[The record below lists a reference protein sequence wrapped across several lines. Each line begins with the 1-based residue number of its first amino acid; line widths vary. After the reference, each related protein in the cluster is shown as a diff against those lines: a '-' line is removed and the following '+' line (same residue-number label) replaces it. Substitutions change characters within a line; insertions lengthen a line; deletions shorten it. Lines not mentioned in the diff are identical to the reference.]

1 MASHLYLPLQK
12 VVFLMPNKSTE
23 QKFPLWQSTSNW
35 SIADAERTYGVSS
48 WGGGY
53 FKIGENGNVHV
64 IPDHNQADMKID
76 FQSVLKEISDEN
88 IQFPVVVRFHDVLRS
103 QVVSLNET
111 FNAVIKEAE
120 YKGNYNGVYPIKVN
134 QMREVVEEI
143 VDAGAPYDF
152 GLEAGSK
159 PELLAVLA
167 YNTNVNSL
175 TILNGYKDEEFIRLA
190 LLGRKLGR
198 KVVVVIEK
206 FSELLLLVKV
216 SKELDIEPIVG
227 LRSKMRSKG
236 QGRWKGSSGD
246 RAKFGLTISEIIKAA
261 RYLESE
267 GMAHTLKLLHFHIGS
282 QLPDIRA
289 IKDAVNESA
298 RIYAE
303 LHKLG
308 FKLEY
313 VDVGG
318 GLGIDYDG
326 SQSTNDSSR
335 NYSLREYVADVV
347 YGLLEMCDLEG
358 VPHPNI
364 VSESGRALTA
374 HHSCVITEVV
384 GEIKPEGADIDTS
397 ETEDEHVLLQN
408 MRYLHNSLPTHKNYQ
423 EAFNDASQ
431 WKEQASQAFKLR
443 VVSMEELAKIETL
456 YWQILR
462 FVHAY
467 YQQADFVPDDM
478 HDLDFALSS
487 QYLCNFSIFQ
497 SAVDSW
503 AIGQLLPVVP
513 LTGLNKPPVKNCSL
527 VDITCDSD
535 GKIDKFVVDHA
546 ITNVLPLPE
555 LKPDEKCYLGLFLT
569 GAYQDVMGD
578 MHNLFGRL
586 NEVHVFSHDDDPED
600 FYIEEVINGSTVEQV
615 LSIMQYHP
623 SAMAI
628 DVKKTIDKQV
638 AAGNIK
644 PREGVKW
651 VDFYE
656 QCLGGYTY
664 LQTEKKS
671 K

>member
-1 MASHLYLPLQK
+1 
-12 VVFLMPNKSTE
+12 MPNTKNT
-23 QKFPLWQSTSNW
+23 STSSSW
-35 SIADAERTYGVSS
+35 SIEDAERTYGVSS

-53 FKIGENGNVHV
+53 FSIGDNGNIKVQ
-64 IPDHNQADMKID
+64 PDPNNPDIKID
-76 FQSVLKEISDEN
+76 FGALIAEIREEK
-88 IQFPVVVRFHDVLRS
+88 IQFPIVVRFHDVLRS

-111 FNAVIKEAE
+111 FNEVIAEAG
-120 YKGNYNGVYPIKVN
+120 YKGEYNGVYPIKVN

-167 YNTNVNSL
+167 YNTNPNSL

-206 FSELLLLVKV
+206 FSELILLVRI
-216 SKELDIEPIVG
+216 SKELNIEPIVG
-227 LRSKMRSKG
+227 IRCKMQSKG
-236 QGRWKGSSGD
+236 QGRWQGSSGE
-246 RAKFGLTISEIIKAA
+246 RAKFGLTISEVIKAA
-261 RYLESE
+261 RYLENADM
-267 GMAHTLKLLHFHIGS
+267 GHTLKLLHFHIGS

-298 RIYAE
+298 RIYVE

-308 FKLEY
+308 FNMEY

-347 YGLLEMCDLEG
+347 YGLREMCDLENI
-358 VPHPNI
+358 PHPNI
-364 VSESGRALTA
+364 VTESGRALTA
-374 HHSCVITEVV
+374 HHSCVVTEVV
-384 GEIKPEGADIDTS
+384 GEIKPEGALIDTCA
-397 ETEDEHVLLQN
+397 TENEHVLLKN
-408 MRYLHNSLPTHKNYQ
+408 MRELHNSLSEVKNLQ
-423 EAFNDASQ
+423 ETFNDASQ

-443 VVSMEELAKIETL
+443 VIGLEDMGKIETL
-456 YWQILR
+456 YWQIMR
-462 FVHAY
+462 YVQFSY
-467 YQQADFVPDDM
+467 KNADFIPE
-478 HDLDFALSS
+478 DLQGLDYSLSS

-503 AIGQLLPVVP
+503 AIGQLLPVAP
-513 LTGLNKPPVKNCSL
+513 LTGLNKAPVKNCSL

-535 GKIDKFVVDHA
+535 GKIDQFVIDHN
-546 ITNVLPLPE
+546 ISDIIPLPE
-555 LKPDEKCYLGLFLT
+555 LVEGEKLYLGLFLT

-586 NEVHVFSHDDDPED
+586 NEVHIFSYDDDPED
-600 FYIEEVINGSTVEQV
+600 FYIEEVIKGSTVEQV
-615 LSIMQYHP
+615 LTIMQYHP

-628 DVKKTIDKQV
+628 DVKRSIDKEV
-638 AAGNIK
+638 AAGKIP

-651 VDFYE
+651 TDFYE
-656 QCLGGYTY
+656 ECLAGYTY
-664 LQTEKKS
+664 LRTDN
-671 K
+671 

>member
-1 MASHLYLPLQK
+1 MQK
-12 VVFLMPNKSTE
+12 KTSE
-23 QKFPLWQSTSNW
+23 QKSSQLPSIEEW
-35 SIADAERTYGVSS
+35 SITDAERTYGVSS

-53 FKIGENGNVHV
+53 FKIGDNGNVHV
-64 IPDHNQADMKID
+64 IPDHNKVDMTID
-76 FQSVLKEISDEN
+76 FGSLLQEIQEEK

-103 QVVSLNET
+103 QVVSLNES
-111 FNAVIKEAE
+111 FIEVIKEA
-120 YKGNYNGVYPIKVN
+120 NYQGKYRGVYPIKVN

-143 VDAGAPYDF
+143 VDAGAPYDY

-175 TILNGYKDEEFIRLA
+175 TILNGYKDEEFIKLA

-206 FSELLLLVKV
+206 FSELVMLVKI
-216 SKELDIEPIVG
+216 SKELDIEPIIG

-236 QGRWKGSSGD
+236 QGRWEGSSGD

-261 RYLESE
+261 RYIESE

-289 IKDAVNESA
+289 IKNAVNESA

-347 YGLLEMCDLEG
+347 YGLREMCDLEG
-358 VPHPNI
+358 VPHPHI
-364 VSESGRALTA
+364 VSESGRAITA

-384 GEIKPEGADIDTS
+384 GEIKPEGTDLDT
-397 ETEDEHVLLQN
+397 TPTDNEHILLKN
-408 MRYLHNSLPTHKNYQ
+408 MRELHESLHMEPNFQ
-423 EAFNDASQ
+423 EAFNDACQ
-431 WKEQASQAFKLR
+431 WKEQASQAFSLR
-443 VVSMEELAKIETL
+443 VICIEELGKIETL

-462 FVHAY
+462 FVQSHF
-467 YQQADFVPDDM
+467 QQAEFIPEGL
-478 HDLDFALSS
+478 HDLDYALSS

-503 AIGQLLPVVP
+503 AIDQLLPVVP
-513 LTGLNKPPVKNCSL
+513 LKGLNKRPSKNCSL

-535 GKIDKFVVDHA
+535 GKIDQFVVDHA
-546 ITNVLPLPE
+546 SSNVLPMPALDE
-555 LKPDEKCYLGLFLT
+555 DEKCYLGIFLT

-586 NEVHVFSHDDDPED
+586 NEVHIFCHDDDPED
-600 FYIEEVINGSTVEQV
+600 FYIEEVIKGSTVEQV

-628 DVKKTIDKQV
+628 DVKRIIDKQV
-638 AAGNIK
+638 AVGNIK

-651 VDFYE
+651 TDFYE
-656 QCLGGYTY
+656 DCLGGYTY
-664 LQTEKKS
+664 LQTEK
-671 K
+671 